1 MGDRR
6 CCCVGECIVLDDDF
20 DRAPS
25 TSLGSNWHEEAGDW
39 ETIGYPPNGWLHEK
53 AGTTP
58 GEEGTADAKVMCTL
72 PTIRGG
78 ELQVQVSIVD
88 PVIGDVFYIYLG
100 CTTYHGAGGEWVR
113 FTYTDTDEW
122 LVTLSTGE
130 FKTQTYHPPDPLST
144 TTPVVACLDSDG
156 FLMGAIASSGDEY
169 PWNDGDATAEGRYA
183 GLGHDNADTG
193 ATFDD
198 FVLTSLR
205 TSTEDCT
212 NCFCHCGALSA
223 RNNLQKTLQLTIY
236 DASQR
241 ASCMNTATV
250 AMTWEWN
257 SGVPRWVSEIM
268 HIDSQ
273 TDGSS
278 EYAEFKWYLEC
289 GTHDPADPFAH
300 FSLNWYPGY
309 KDCCSGN
316 DGGCDGVHLPI
327 AASECTALKLRF
339 GPFVLSV
346 GELTCNAC
354 WDANDP
360 DVSTV
365 PPPPV
370 WDPPLTGEYYIEITE
385 AAP

>member
-122 LVTLSTGE
+122 LVELSTGE
-130 FKTQTYHPPDPLST
+130 SKTQMFHPPDPLST

-205 TSTEDCT
+205 TTTEDCV
-212 NCFCHCGALSA
+212 NCFCHCGSLSA
-223 RNNLQKTLQLTIY
+223 RNNIQKTLLLTIC
-236 DASQR
+236 DATDR
-241 ASCMNTATV
+241 ALCLNTLSV
-250 AMTWEWN
+250 NLTWEWN
-257 SGVPRWVSEIM
+257 SGVQRWVSEVLRVY
-268 HIDSQ
+268 SQ

-278 EYAEFKWYLEC
+278 AYSEFKWYLGC
-289 GTHDPADPFAH
+289 I
-300 FSLNWYPGY
+300 SLNWFPGY
-309 KDCCSGN
+309 KDCCQGN
-316 DGGCDGVHLPI
+316 DGGCDGVHHPI
-327 AASECTALKLRF
+327 ATSECTALKLRF

-346 GELTCNAC
+346 VEGCYAC
-354 WDANDP
+354 WDENDP
-360 DVSTV
+360 DMAAI
-365 PPPPV
+365 PPAAYPPQA
-370 WDPPLTGEYYIEITE
+370 GEYYIEITE